1 MLEPGAHWDF
11 VIAAYAATAVI
22 MGALVW
28 ASVAAAR
35 RARRDLEA
43 LENRPG
49 APRRR
54 PAGP

>member
-1 MLEPGAHWDF
+1 MLEPGAHWSY
-11 VIAAYAATAVI
+11 VIAAYAATALI

-28 ASVAAAR
+28 ASVTAGR

-43 LENRPG
+43 LETRPG

-54 PAGP
+54 PAGR